1 MKTTTTIPQ
10 KLFAKASACGLVC
23 IPSETGKHCIKPA
36 SADHNWQLV
45 CQQEV
50 WVLVIGGFPQIR
62 FRYDEATQ
70 FIERLS
76 RS

>member
-1 MKTTTTIPQ
+1 MTTLPQ
-10 KLFAKASACGLVC
+10 NLFAKASACGLVC
-23 IPSETGKHCIKPA
+23 IPSETGKHFIRPI
-36 SADHNWQLV
+36 SEGYHWQLV

-62 FRYDEATQ
+62 FRYDEVTQ
-70 FIERLS
+70 FIERVS